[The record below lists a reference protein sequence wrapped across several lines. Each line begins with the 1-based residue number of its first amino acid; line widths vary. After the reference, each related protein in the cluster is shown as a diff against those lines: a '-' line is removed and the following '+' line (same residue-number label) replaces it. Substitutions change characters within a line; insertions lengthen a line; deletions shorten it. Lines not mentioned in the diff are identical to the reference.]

1 MIRYSSMPVAEV
13 VLEKYPAQQLELLHT
28 ELMVEGL
35 PTAKTDWKVG
45 TAALDKQVGG
55 GHYKKMAIQPVEFI
69 EKNNIPYL
77 EGNAIKY
84 ICRHAEKG
92 GEQDIDKA
100 IHYLQLLKELRY
112 GEPAV

>member
-1 MIRYSSMPVAEV
+1 MSAIDE
-13 VLEKYPAQQLELLHT
+13 
-28 ELMVEGL
+28 
-35 PTAKTDWKVG
+35 
-45 TAALDKQVGG
+45 QVGG
-55 GHYKKMAIQPVEFI
+55 GHYKNMAIQPVEFI

-84 ICRHAEKG
+84 ICRHAEKN

-112 GEPAV
+112 GKPAV